1 MQHTVVNV
9 KNESKL
15 WVEPEDIMRRYN
27 TAQGRRGNWEN
38 LWQEAY
44 DYALPQRAGFTRD
57 MEAGKVRTDRLYD
70 ATALD
75 AVDQLSASL
84 LGNLTPPWSQ
94 WFGLKPGPDLGP
106 EKSEALA
113 PVLEK
118 AARTIQ
124 DHFDRSNFAVEIH
137 QCFLDLCVGGTACL
151 FFEEADPGSFS
162 AFKFSSAPL
171 SDVVLE
177 EGESG
182 ILDGVFRDMELTLAQ
197 IKSRYPMAEL
207 PARMIHDGGRD
218 PQLRFD
224 VLECVLPD
232 EGAFTYSALLPEE
245 GGSPLVLSQSR
256 MASSPAI
263 SFRWLKTPGEIY
275 GRSPVMKTLPDI
287 KTANKVVELILKNAS
302 ISVSGIWQADDDG
315 VLNPANIELVPGTII
330 PKAVGS
336 KGLSPLEMP
345 GRFDVSQLVLDD
357 LRSRIRHA
365 LLIDKLGQIGATSM
379 TATEVNVRS
388 AEMAV
393 LLGATYGRL
402 QTELLTP
409 LVQRAFNIL
418 KRRGE
423 VPNVSLDGRYVS
435 LDYRSP
441 LARAQGQ
448 RNVQNTL
455 SWISSVMAMG
465 QEASGAVNFAEAA
478 RFLGNAMGVPSN
490 LIKNELPSLKASQ
503 VLAKK
508 QATTKGKEDV
518 VQAENT
524 VNSGGKGAG
533 VQLAGSGEN
542 RAAGH

>member
-1 MQHTVVNV
+1 MQQAVTEL
-9 KNESKL
+9 KRAGP
-15 WVEPEDIMRRYN
+15 EPHEILRRYKI
-27 TAQGRRGNWEN
+27 AQGRRSNWEH

-44 DYALPQRAGFTRD
+44 DYTLPQRAGFTRSLD
-57 MEAGKVRTDRLYD
+57 AGRSRVDRLYD

-75 AVDQLSASL
+75 AVDQLAASL
-84 LGNLTPPWSQ
+84 LGHLTPPWSQ

-106 EKSEALA
+106 EEAEALA
-113 PVLEK
+113 PALEK

-137 QCFLDLCVGGTACL
+137 QCFLDLCVGGTASL
-151 FFEEADPGSFS
+151 FFEEAEPGGFS
-162 AFKFSSAPL
+162 AFRFCAAPL

-182 ILDGVFRDMELTLAQ
+182 LLDGTYRVMELTLVQ
-197 IKSRYPMAEL
+197 LQGRYPYADL
-207 PARMIHDGGRD
+207 PVQILREGEKD
-218 PQLRFD
+218 PQKRFE
-224 VLECVLPD
+224 VLEAILPD
-232 EGAFTYSALLPEE
+232 ETAFSYTAMLPNM
-245 GGSPLVLSQSR
+245 GGNPDVLAQVR
-256 MASSPAI
+256 IGSSPVI
-263 SFRWLKTPGEIY
+263 NFRWLKTPGEIY

-302 ISVSGIWQADDDG
+302 IAVTGIWQADDDG

-336 KGLSPLEMP
+336 KGLTPLEMP
-345 GRFDVSQLVLDD
+345 GRFDISQIVLED
-357 LRSRIRHA
+357 LRSRIRHS
-365 LLIDKLGQIGATSM
+365 LLIDKLGPVGGANM
-379 TATEVNVRS
+379 TATEVMERS
-388 AEMAV
+388 AEMAL

-418 KRRGE
+418 RRRGE
-423 VPNVSLDGRYVS
+423 VPNVNLDGRYVA

-455 SWISSVMAMG
+455 NWINSVLLMG
-465 QEASGAVNFAEAA
+465 GEAAEAVNLAEAA

-490 LIKNELPSLKASQ
+490 LIRNELPPVHKETNN
-503 VLAKK
+503 VL
-508 QATTKGKEDV
+508 
-518 VQAENT
+518 
-524 VNSGGKGAG
+524 
-533 VQLAGSGEN
+533 
-542 RAAGH
+542 